1 MSRLQQL
8 IKELCPNG
16 VEYKRLDEVADIT
29 MGTSPKGDT
38 ISSDPSAG
46 IEFHQGKTHFGDLVL
61 NCSGM
66 YTSAPVKMA
75 EPGSIV
81 MSVRAPVGDTNIT
94 DRKIAIGRGLCAIFA
109 KSIVETKFIYYCL
122 NSYINNIKRMATGAT
137 FEAINTNDVKSIKIP
152 FPPLPIQQEIVR
164 ILDSFTDLIKELNAE
179 LDARRKQYESYRD
192 LLLKFDDNVKWVRL
206 GDIAEIGTG
215 SSNTNEELENGKYPF
230 FVRSQEVRY
239 KNDYEFDETA
249 IITSGDGVGVGKVF
263 HYVEGKYALH
273 QRAYRI
279 CIIDKRVLPKYF
291 FYYMKNAFLSY
302 IKRNAVYAS
311 VTSVRKHMLENFPV
325 PVPSL
330 EEQQHIVD
338 ILDRFDTLI
347 NDPNIGIPAEIEAR
361 QKQYEY
367 YRDKL
372 LDFKEVAS

>member
-164 ILDSFTDLIKELNAE
+164 ILDSFTELIKELNAE
-179 LDARRKQYESYRD
+179 LDARRKQYEYYRE
-192 LLLKFDDNVKWVRL
+192 LLLTFDNNV
-206 GDIAEIGTG
+206 E
-215 SSNTNEELENGKYPF
+215 
-230 FVRSQEVRY
+230 
-239 KNDYEFDETA
+239 
-249 IITSGDGVGVGKVF
+249 
-263 HYVEGKYALH
+263 
-273 QRAYRI
+273 
-279 CIIDKRVLPKYF
+279 
-291 FYYMKNAFLSY
+291 
-302 IKRNAVYAS
+302 
-311 VTSVRKHMLENFPV
+311 
-325 PVPSL
+325 
-330 EEQQHIVD
+330 
-338 ILDRFDTLI
+338 
-347 NDPNIGIPAEIEAR
+347 
-361 QKQYEY
+361 
-367 YRDKL
+367 
-372 LDFKEVAS
+372 